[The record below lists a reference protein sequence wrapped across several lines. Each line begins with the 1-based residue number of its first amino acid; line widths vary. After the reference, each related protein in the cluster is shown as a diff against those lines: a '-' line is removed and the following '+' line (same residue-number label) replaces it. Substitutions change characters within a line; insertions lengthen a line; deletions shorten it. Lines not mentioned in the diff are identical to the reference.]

1 MLTTDNRMTEWPS
14 DWVTEWPSD
23 RSNDQMT
30 GWQDDR
36 KLRRRLTG
44 PDGIFFHLMEYPQNW
59 EIWSLSLASIQ
70 SSRSIL
76 SVAVH
81 SKMTKAVD
89 ANGLVVWRCEEC
101 GHESRRS
108 GDLSK
113 HIEAKHLRC
122 AGFNCEFCGKF
133 CPSKNALT
141 SHVSR
146 NHRSS
151 SIMWFYLWVR
161 SVSNLC
167 CKWSKPK
174 YKRMVL

>member
-1 MLTTDNRMTEWPS
+1 MTKWL
-14 DWVTEWPSD
+14 SD

-30 GWQDDR
+30 GSQDDW
-36 KLRRRLTG
+36 KLRRRLTTWWNILRIG
-44 PDGIFFHLMEYPQNW
+44 KFDRWVLLPSNP
-59 EIWSLSLASIQ
+59 AA
-70 SSRSIL
+70 SRSIL

-161 SVSNLC
+161 SFSNLC